1 VILSQVEISFNPLQE
16 FIMAKKAASKKSASK
31 KAPAKKAP
39 AKKAPAK
46 KANKAPGRSRVISR
60 VKELGTGKAATK
72 SEMVTA
78 VAESSG
84 VSRAHV
90 KSVLEA
96 TKSFVSKELCTK
108 GVARIADIAMLRA
121 KVRPAKKNAIVRNP
135 RTGETIRRN
144 LPKKITV
151 RARALGEAKKAGSCP
166 R

>member
-1 VILSQVEISFNPLQE
+1 
-16 FIMAKKAASKKSASK
+16 MAKKAASKKSASK

-39 AKKAPAK
+39 AKKARR

-108 GVARIADIAMLRA
+108 GVARIADIALLRA

>member
-1 VILSQVEISFNPLQE
+1 
-16 FIMAKKAASKKSASK
+16 MAKKAASKKSASK
-31 KAPAKKAP
+31 KAPAKKARR
-39 AKKAPAK
+39 

-96 TKSFVSKELCTK
+96 TKAFVSKELCTK

-144 LPKKITV
+144 LAKKITV
-151 RARALGEAKKAGSCP
+151 RARPLGEAKKAGSCS